1 MVAARGRRGG
11 VGLRAGQAAVLGAG
25 RDRFRPSGGRI
36 RVAAALAT
44 ELRMGEVGLFGG
56 CVLVPAR
63 GGTTA
68 ALHPGSFHGC
78 GFGMLGSVR
87 AVDGILRA

>member
-1 MVAARGRRGG
+1 MAARGRRGG
-11 VGLRAGQAAVLGAG
+11 VGLRAGDAAVLGTG

-44 ELRMGEVGLFGG
+44 ELRVGEVRLFGG
-56 CVLVPAR
+56 CVLVVAR
-63 GGTTA
+63 GGTTV

-78 GFGMLGSVR
+78 RFGMLGRVH
-87 AVDGILRA
+87 AVDGILRV

>member
-36 RVAAALAT
+36 RVVAALVT
-44 ELRMGEVGLFGG
+44 ELRVGEVR
-56 CVLVPAR
+56 LVAAR

-78 GFGMLGSVR
+78 GFGMLC
-87 AVDGILRA
+87 